1 MLGDKEFITL
11 LEQLGE
17 GVIIVPSEY
26 DILHAN
32 KIAIEYFGD
41 KIFGKPIYNL
51 IRNSEVIDA
60 INESIDINISF
71 PYSSSIGS
79 HSLQL
84 TYTQKV
90 DYPGIIVINDQT
102 EEENFYNIRR
112 DLIANVSHELRSPL
126 TAIAGFIETLK
137 NDKIERQKEL
147 RFLQIMEE
155 EANRMNRII
164 SDLLSLSKIE
174 INEFIEPQNKINII
188 EQILLAKNALE
199 LRAKELGKKIIVDQK
214 FDTIPEIK
222 ADADQ
227 IVEVFHNLIDNAIKY
242 SIENSTIKIII
253 EMTDDTDSK
262 QMSITVEN
270 NGRGISEE
278 HLPRLTERFY
288 RVDKARSRNVGGTG
302 LGLAIVK
309 HILLR
314 HSADLEVSSQVN
326 GKTRFTVL
334 FPIDC

>member
-17 GVIIVPSEY
+17 GVIIVSSEY

-90 DYPGIIVINDQT
+90 DSPGIIVINDQT

-164 SDLLSLSKIE
+164 SDLLSLSKIQ
-174 INEFIEPQNKINII
+174 INVYGELPDKINII
-188 EQILLAKNALE
+188 DQVIVAKNALE
-199 LRAKELGKKIIVDQK
+199 LRAKELGKDITVTHGDNVFPQIS
-214 FDTIPEIK
+214 
-222 ADADQ
+222 ADEDQ
-227 IVEVFHNLIDNAIKY
+227 IIEVFHNLIDNAIKY
-242 SIENSTIKIII
+242 SKEKSEINISAETYEEK
-253 EMTDDTDSK
+253 K
-262 QMSITVEN
+262 KKYVKVTVTN
-270 NGRGISEE
+270 DGTGISEE

-309 HILLR
+309 HALLR
-314 HSADLEVSSQVN
+314 HNSNLEITSKIN
-326 GKTRFTVL
+326 GKTKFIVS
-334 FPIDC
+334 FPC